1 MGLDMY
7 LVGKRYLSG
16 FDKDDQKISG
26 DISKMFPELK
36 NIPNRFGSASPVKQV
51 EVEVGYWRKAN
62 AVHDWFVKNVQDGE
76 DDCGYYHVSRE
87 QLEHLRD
94 TCQQVLAERERAHEL
109 LPTTQ
114 GFFFGGTDYDEWYFN
129 GLESTIEIVDCALAL
144 PDMWDIEYHSSW

>member
-16 FDKDDQKISG
+16 FNEADKKVAEAVG
-26 DISKMFPELK
+26 EMFSELK
-36 NIPNRFGSASPVKQV
+36 NIPGRFGTASPVKQI

-76 DDCGYYHVSRE
+76 DDCKSYYVSRE
-87 QLEHLRD
+87 KLEELRSL
-94 TCQQVLAERERAHEL
+94 CQRVLDDREQAREL

-114 GFFFGGTDYDEWYFN
+114 GFFFGSTEYDEWYFKDI
-129 GLESTIEIVDCALAL
+129 ESTIRIVDSALEL
-144 PDMWDIEYHSSW
+144 PDSWDLEYHSSW